1 MKHIVIIG
9 GGISGLATAY
19 FLKENGF
26 DLSVDKLTILEAKD
40 RLGGNIRTIQDG
52 DYLIEAGPDSFLSE
66 KPWAMMLCKRLG
78 LEDSLL
84 PTDSRFQKTYIFSDN
99 KLHSMPE
106 GLILMVPT
114 KVVPFM
120 MSSLISIPGKIR
132 AGLEIFIPKKK
143 TKEDESFASFV
154 RRRLGKEMLDKVAEP
169 FIAGVHGG
177 NPEAMS
183 IKSSFPKFVQM
194 EEENGSLIM
203 GMIKRMANFRKMI
216 EEKRKQ
222 AEKASKGGKKTAP
235 TTMFMSLKQGISKLV
250 ETLIEKIEGT
260 DIRLNTKVET
270 LNKSEKNEKYEIKL
284 VGGEKIEADHV
295 IVATPAYIAS
305 ALVKDID
312 NDLSEKLL
320 KIPYTS
326 TSTVSLA
333 FNKSQIKCP
342 LDAFGFVVPKK
353 EGTSIIGSTWTSL
366 KWKGRAPDDKLLL
379 RSFIG
384 GSGREKFV
392 EETEEEIKERAMCD
406 LRRVMGIEGEPLKSW
421 VFKYKNAMPQYTIGH
436 GDRVNGIFARLL
448 SLQGLYLTGSAYFGV
463 GMADTCREAETTAKK
478 VMENI

>member
-26 DLSVDKLTILEAKD
+26 DLKVDKLTILEAKD
-40 RLGGNIRTIQDG
+40 RLGGNIRTIKDEE
-52 DYLIEAGPDSFLSE
+52 YLIEAGPDSFLSE
-66 KPWAMMLCKRLG
+66 KPWAMMLCKKLG
-78 LEDSLL
+78 LEESLL
-84 PTDSRFQKTYIFSDN
+84 PTDSRFQKTYIYSGN

-143 TKEDESFASFV
+143 TKDDESFASFV

-216 EEKRKQ
+216 EEKKKQ

-250 ETLIEKIEGT
+250 ETLTQKIEGT
-260 DIRLNTKVET
+260 EILLNTKVESI
-270 LNKSEKNEKYEIKL
+270 NKKDKYEIKL
-284 VGGEKIEADHV
+284 DNGEVIEADHV

-305 ALVKDID
+305 DLVKDID
-312 NDLSEKLL
+312 TDLSEKLL

-333 FNKSQIKCP
+333 FNKSQIKCS

-436 GDRVNGIFARLL
+436 EERVNGIFARLL
-448 SLQGLYLTGSAYFGV
+448 SLQGLYLTGSAYHGV